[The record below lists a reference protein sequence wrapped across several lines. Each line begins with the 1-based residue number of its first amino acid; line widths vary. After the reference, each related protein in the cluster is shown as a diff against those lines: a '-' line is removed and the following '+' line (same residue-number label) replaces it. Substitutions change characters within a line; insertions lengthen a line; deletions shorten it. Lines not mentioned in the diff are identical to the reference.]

1 MRFLGFLFLIP
12 WLFIPSVF
20 AKEPQLPEGL
30 RNHIEP
36 ALPPGLT
43 QKKES
48 QQQKKPGMEPALP
61 DGLFKTDTPV
71 QSEKLEKDTGA
82 AKSWADQL
90 PFKLS
95 GFWEARGG
103 MRVTND
109 PYERQTSI
117 AETRLQLRLNK
128 TMQNAT
134 FNLITDLIYDRVA
147 DNYPVHLNS
156 GRGFIDLR
164 EASITFSPARFIDI
178 KPGRQILTWGT
189 GDLIFINDLF
199 PKDFN
204 AFFIGR
210 DEVYVKAPSDAVKTS
225 LFSNWVNLDI
235 VYTPQFDADRFTDG
249 SRISFFS
256 PTSGELAGRNAT
268 IHPNKPNDGE
278 LALRLYRNLGSIEAA
293 VYFYDGYWKSP
304 GGINPVNGNALFPKL
319 RVTGGSVRGTV
330 GRGIGNIE
338 VGYYDSRDDHKGS
351 NPFVN
356 NSEFRALVGYEQEIA
371 RNLTL
376 GTQYYLEH
384 LFDYSNYQNTLPIGF
399 PQRDQNRHL
408 LTTRLTLLTHNQNIT
423 WSLFSY
429 YSPSDMD
436 FYLRPKVNYKIN
448 DRWITEL
455 GGNIFGGRRDYTL
468 FGQFHNNS
476 NVYLSI
482 RYGF

>member
-1 MRFLGFLFLIP
+1 MRFLGIFFLFY
-12 WLFIPSVF
+12 WLLTQSVL
-20 AKEPQLPEGL
+20 AKEPRLPAGL
-30 RNHIEP
+30 GNNSEP
-36 ALPPGLT
+36 ALPLGLT
-43 QKKES
+43 QKES
-48 QQQKKPGMEPALP
+48 QHRKGLDKEPVLP
-61 DGLFKTDTPV
+61 DGLFNSSEPA
-71 QSEKLEKDTGA
+71 QSKKLEWNDSGT
-82 AKSWADQL
+82 KSWADHL
-90 PFKLS
+90 PFKLA

-109 PYERQTSI
+109 PHERQTSI

-128 TMQNAT
+128 TVQNAT
-134 FNLITDLIYDRVA
+134 FNLITDLIYDKVA
-147 DNYPVHLNS
+147 DNYPIHLNS

-164 EASITFSPARFIDI
+164 EANISFSPASFMDI

-210 DEVYVKAPSDAVKTS
+210 DEVYVKAPSDAVKAS
-225 LFSNWVNLDI
+225 LFSRWANLDI
-235 VYTPQFDADRFTDG
+235 VYTPEFDADRFIDG
-249 SRISFFS
+249 RRNSYFS
-256 PTSGELAGRNAT
+256 PVLGEVAGRNA
-268 IHPNKPNDGE
+268 IVHPNKSKDGE
-278 LALRLYRNLGSIEAA
+278 LSLRLYRNVGSVEAA
-293 VYFYDGYWKSP
+293 IYFYEGHWKSP
-304 GGINPVNGNALFPKL
+304 GGMNPANGLALFPKL
-319 RVTGGSVRGTV
+319 RVTGASVRSSV
-330 GRGIGNIE
+330 GKGIGNIE
-338 VGYYDSRDDHKGS
+338 VGYYDSRDDHKGN

-356 NSEFRALVGYEQEIA
+356 NSEFRALVGYEQEVA

-384 LFDYSNYQNTLPIGF
+384 LFDYSNYQNTLPIDF

-448 DRWITEL
+448 DRLITEL
-455 GGNIFGGRRDYTL
+455 GGNIFGGRKDYTL
-468 FGQFHNNS
+468 FGQFQNNS

>member
-1 MRFLGFLFLIP
+1 MRFLGIFFLSY
-12 WLFIPSVF
+12 WLLVQSVW
-20 AKEPQLPEGL
+20 AKEPRLPAGL
-30 RNHIEP
+30 SNNNEP
-36 ALPPGLT
+36 VLPTGLT
-43 QKKES
+43 QKGLEHRNDSGKE
-48 QQQKKPGMEPALP
+48 PTMP
-61 DGLFKTDTPV
+61 DGLFSISEPT
-71 QSEKLEKDTGA
+71 QSKKLGSNTSIP
-82 AKSWADQL
+82 KSWADQL

-103 MRVTND
+103 MRVIND
-109 PYERQTSI
+109 LHERQTSI

-128 TMQNAT
+128 TVQKTT

-147 DNYPVHLNS
+147 NNYPVHLNS

-204 AFFIGR
+204 ALFIGR
-210 DEVYVKAPSDAVKTS
+210 DEVYVKAPSDAVKAS
-225 LFSNWVNLDI
+225 LFSRWANLDI
-235 VYTPQFDADRFTDG
+235 VYTPEFDADRLIDG
-249 SRISFFS
+249 RRISYFS
-256 PTSGELAGRNAT
+256 PVLGEIAGRNA
-268 IHPNKPNDGE
+268 IVHSNKPKDGE
-278 LALRLYRNLGSIEAA
+278 LALRLYRNMGSVEAA
-293 VYFYDGYWKSP
+293 VYFYEGHWKSP
-304 GGINPVNGNALFPKL
+304 GGINPNNGFALFPKL
-319 RVTGGSVRGTV
+319 RVTGGSVRGSV
-330 GRGIGNIE
+330 GRGVGNIE
-338 VGYYDSRDDHKGS
+338 VGYYDSRDDRKGN

-408 LTTRLTLLTHNQNIT
+408 LTTRLTLLTHSQNTT

-436 FYLRPKVNYKIN
+436 FYLRPKVNHKIN

-455 GGNIFGGRRDYTL
+455 GGNIFGGRKDYTL
-468 FGQFHNNS
+468 FGQFQNNS